1 MVRAIR
7 IIKWN
12 QPHSRLLLNKNKI
25 PTTTTTKIISNTNN
39 NH

>member
-12 QPHSRLLLNKNKI
+12 QPLNHLLLNKNKI
-25 PTTTTTKIISNTNN
+25 PTTTTKIISSNNN